1 MRGRALH
8 QSNRPNFLLSE
19 FSLTGIVIYT
29 FQKEKGEELP
39 STFTHSQACRHLLA
53 EMSTARLIADEIY
66 PSSWFVFNYKFIDV
80 IYSKFEVI
88 DFGVIS
94 NWQSFD
100 INPCIKYRAMNL
112 KGSQDK
118 DKETKENKDYKI
130 DRES

>member
-29 FQKEKGEELP
+29 FQKEKGQELP

-66 PSSWFVFNYKFIDV
+66 PSS
-80 IYSKFEVI
+80 
-88 DFGVIS
+88 
-94 NWQSFD
+94 
-100 INPCIKYRAMNL
+100 
-112 KGSQDK
+112 
-118 DKETKENKDYKI
+118 
-130 DRES
+130 